1 MQTIFDSSTLPAHKR
16 YRAWQDAICE
26 IYFQV
31 DCRPEERDDYD
42 GLVRE
47 ARFGPLILTDTLS
60 APQVVLRQNRHIS
73 RLDKDCYIL
82 GLPQYGRVGFSQG
95 NTSLTMDRGAAGLF
109 YASEPYDLRGK
120 SPVRVYW
127 MEIPQ
132 HALASRFSSGR
143 APLNAVFNI
152 ERGLGRIAAEFCTT
166 LATESAVLD
175 SEARAKLGDE
185 FLDILATAVDTG
197 LDREPTGESTVRKAR
212 LRSVKA
218 YIDAHL
224 REPDLSLDSIARNNG
239 ISLRYLHELFTAMD
253 SSVSDW
259 IWLRRLQQCYALL
272 SHPAHAARSIT
283 EIAFSMGF
291 NSSSHFSNRF
301 REEFGLRPSD
311 VRLGGTSSPA
321 RPVAAPGRA
330 EH

>member
-1 MQTIFDSSTLPAHKR
+1 MRTVFDSRTLPANKR

-31 DCRPEERDDYD
+31 DCRPEERYDYD
-42 GLVRE
+42 GFVRD
-47 ARFGPLILTDTLS
+47 ARFGPLILTSTLS
-60 APQVVLRQNRHIS
+60 SPQVVLRQNRHIS
-73 RLDKDCYIL
+73 RLDKDCYIF
-82 GLPQYGRVGFSQG
+82 GLPQYGHVGLSQG
-95 NTSLTMDRGAAGLF
+95 DTSLTMDRGSAGLF

-120 SPVRVYW
+120 APVRVYW

-132 HALASRFSSGR
+132 HELATRFSAGR
-143 APLNAVFNI
+143 APVNAGLNI

-166 LATESAVLD
+166 LAKECP
-175 SEARAKLGDE
+175 ARRRRTGKTWPDE
-185 FLDILATAVDTG
+185 FLDILATAVDAG
-197 LDREPTGESTVRKAR
+197 LDREPTTEGAVRKAR

-224 REPDLSLDSIARNNG
+224 REPDLSLESIAKNNG
-239 ISLRYLHELFTAMD
+239 ISLRYLHELFTVMD

-272 SHPAHAARSIT
+272 IHPEHAARSIT

-301 REEFGLRPSD
+301 REEFGMRPSD
-311 VRLGGTSSPA
+311 VRLGSSPERA
-321 RPVAAPGRA
+321 RPAAAPGRA

>member
-1 MQTIFDSSTLPAHKR
+1 MQTIFDSRTLPANKR

-31 DCRPEERDDYD
+31 ECTPDERDDYE

-60 APQVVLRQNRHIS
+60 APQLVLRQNRHIS
-73 RLDKDCYIL
+73 RLDKDCFIF
-82 GLPQYGRVGFSQG
+82 GLLQHGRGGLCQRDASF
-95 NTSLTMDRGAAGLF
+95 TMHTGAAGLF

-120 SPVRVYW
+120 EPVRAFW

-132 HALASRFSSGR
+132 HLLARRFSSGR
-143 APLNAVFNI
+143 APVNTLLNV

-166 LATESAVLD
+166 LAAESELLD
-175 SEARAKLGDE
+175 DDARAKLGDE
-185 FLDILATAVDTG
+185 FLDILAAAVEAG
-197 LDREPTGESTVRKAR
+197 VDREPSGENAVRKAR

-224 REPDLSLDSIARNNG
+224 REPDLTLESIARTNG

-253 SSVSDW
+253 TSVSDW
-259 IWLRRLQQCYALL
+259 IWLRRLQQCHALL
-272 SHPAHAARSIT
+272 SHPDHAARPIT
-283 EIAFSMGF
+283 EIAFPMGF

-301 REEFGLRPSD
+301 REAFGLRPSD
-311 VRLGGTSSPA
+311 VRLGGNGSRL
-321 RPVAAPGRA
+321 RPEAAPGGP

>member
-1 MQTIFDSSTLPAHKR
+1 MQTIFDSRTLPANKR

-31 DCRPEERDDYD
+31 DCKPEERDDYA

-47 ARFGPLILTDTLS
+47 ARFGPLILTDTVS

-73 RLDKDCYIL
+73 RLDKDCYIF
-82 GLPQYGRVGFSQG
+82 GLPQYGRVGFSQADG
-95 NTSLTMDRGAAGLF
+95 SLTMHKGAAGLF

-120 SPVRVYW
+120 APVRVYW
-127 MEIPQ
+127 MEIPH

-143 APLNAVFNI
+143 APVNAVLNI

-166 LATESAVLD
+166 LATRSAVLD
-175 SEARAKLGDE
+175 DDARTQIGGE
-185 FLDILATAVDTG
+185 FLDILATAIEAGV
-197 LDREPTGESTVRKAR
+197 DREPTGETTVRKAR

-224 REPDLSLDSIARNNG
+224 REPDLCLETIAKNNG
-239 ISLRYLHELFTAMD
+239 ISLRYLHELFTTVD
-253 SSVSDW
+253 TTVSDW
-259 IWLRRLQQCYALL
+259 IWLRRLQRCYAML
-272 SHPAHAARSIT
+272 SRPEHAARSIT

-311 VRLGGTSSPA
+311 VRLGGNGSRL
-321 RPVAAPGRA
+321 RPEAAPGRS

>member
-1 MQTIFDSSTLPAHKR
+1 MQTIFDSRTLPAAKR
-16 YRAWQDAICE
+16 YKAWQDAICE

-31 DCRPEERDDYD
+31 DCTPEERDDYD

-73 RLDKDCYIL
+73 RLDKDCYIF
-82 GLPQYGRVGFSQG
+82 GLMQTGRGGLCQRDASF
-95 NTSLTMDRGAAGLF
+95 TMHTGAAGLF

-120 SPVRVYW
+120 APVRAFW

-132 HALASRFSSGR
+132 HLLASRFSSGR
-143 APLNAVFNI
+143 APVNTLLNV

-166 LATESAVLD
+166 LAAESALLND
-175 SEARAKLGDE
+175 DARAKLGDE
-185 FLDILATAVDTG
+185 FLDILAAAVDAG
-197 LDREPTGESTVRKAR
+197 FDREPAGEKTVRKAR

-224 REPDLSLDSIARNNG
+224 REPDLTLESIARNNG

-259 IWLRRLQQCYALL
+259 IWLRRLQQCHALL

-311 VRLGGTSSPA
+311 VRLGGSASRA
-321 RPVAAPGRA
+321 RPEAAPGRA

>member
-1 MQTIFDSSTLPAHKR
+1 MRTVFDSSTLPANKR

-31 DCRPEERDDYD
+31 DCTPDEREDYD
-42 GLVRE
+42 GLVRD
-47 ARFGPLILTDTLS
+47 ARFGPLVLTDTLS
-60 APQVVLRQNRHIS
+60 APQRVLRQNHHIS
-73 RLDKDCYIL
+73 RLDKDCYIF
-82 GLPQYGRVGFSQG
+82 GLPQFGRGGLSQRDV
-95 NTSLTMDRGAAGLF
+95 SFTMDTGAAGLF
-109 YASEPYDLRGK
+109 YASEPYHLRGTA
-120 SPVRVYW
+120 PVRVYW

-132 HALASRFSSGR
+132 HLLASRFSSGR
-143 APLNAVFNI
+143 APVNALLNV
-152 ERGLGRIAAEFCTT
+152 ERGLGRIVAELCTT
-166 LATESAVLD
+166 LAAESDLLD
-175 SEARAKLGDE
+175 DDARAKLGDE
-185 FLDILATAVDTG
+185 FLDILATAVDAG
-197 LDREPTGESTVRKAR
+197 LDREPTTEGTVRRAR

-224 REPDLSLDSIARNNG
+224 HEPDLSLESIARNNG
-239 ISLRYLHELFTAMD
+239 ISLRYLHDLFTAMD

-272 SHPAHAARSIT
+272 RHPEHAARSIT

-311 VRLGGTSSPA
+311 VRIGGAERA

>member
-1 MQTIFDSSTLPAHKR
+1 MQTIFDSRTLPANKR
-16 YRAWQDAICE
+16 YRAWQDAICD

-31 DCRPEERDDYD
+31 DCTPEERDDYH

-47 ARFGPLILTDTLS
+47 ARFGPLILTDTVS
-60 APQVVLRQNRHIS
+60 APQVVLRQNRHIA
-73 RLDKDCYIL
+73 RLDKDCYIF
-82 GLPQYGRVGFSQG
+82 GLPQYGRVGFSQADS
-95 NTSLTMDRGAAGLF
+95 SLTMHKGAAGLF

-120 SPVRVYW
+120 APVRVYW
-127 MEIPQ
+127 MEIPH
-132 HALASRFSSGR
+132 HALAGRFSSGR
-143 APLNAVFNI
+143 APVNAVLNI

-166 LATESAVLD
+166 LATGSAVLD
-175 SEARAKLGDE
+175 DDARAQIGGE
-185 FLDILATAVDTG
+185 FLDILAAAVEAG
-197 LDREPTGESTVRKAR
+197 FDREPTGETTVRKAR

-224 REPDLSLDSIARNNG
+224 REPDLCLESIAKNNG
-239 ISLRYLHELFTAMD
+239 ISLRYLHELFTTVD
-253 SSVSDW
+253 TTVSDW
-259 IWLRRLQQCYALL
+259 IWLRRLQRCYALL
-272 SHPAHAARSIT
+272 SHPEHAARSIT

-311 VRLGGTSSPA
+311 VRLGGNGGRVRPA
-321 RPVAAPGRA
+321 AAPGRA

>member
-1 MQTIFDSSTLPAHKR
+1 MQTIFDSSTLPANKR
-16 YRAWQDAICE
+16 YKAWQDAICE

-31 DCRPEERDDYD
+31 DCKPEERDDYD

-60 APQVVLRQNRHIS
+60 SPQVVLRQNRHIS

-82 GLPQYGRVGFSQG
+82 GLPQYGRVGFSQAD
-95 NTSLTMDRGAAGLF
+95 TSLTMHPGAAGLF

-120 SPVRVYW
+120 APVRVYW
-127 MEIPQ
+127 MEIP
-132 HALASRFSSGR
+132 HHMLASRFSSGR
-143 APLNAVFNI
+143 APINAVLNI

-166 LATESAVLD
+166 LAAKSAFLD
-175 SEARAKLGDE
+175 DDARAKLGDE
-185 FLDILATAVDTG
+185 FLDILAAAIDTG
-197 LDREPTGESTVRKAR
+197 LDREPTGERTVRKAR

-224 REPDLSLDSIARNNG
+224 REPNLSLESIARNNG

-253 SSVSDW
+253 TSVSDW

-272 SHPAHAARSIT
+272 THPGHAARSIT

-311 VRLGGTSSPA
+311 VRLSG
-321 RPVAAPGRA
+321 AASRERSA
-330 EH
+330 DH

>member
-1 MQTIFDSSTLPAHKR
+1 MQTIFDSRTLPANKR

-31 DCRPEERDDYD
+31 ECTPEERDDYD

-47 ARFGPLILTDTLS
+47 ARFGPLILTDTVS
-60 APQVVLRQNRHIS
+60 APQVVLRQNRHIA
-73 RLDKDCYIL
+73 RLDKDCYIF
-82 GLPQYGRVGFSQG
+82 GLPQFGRGGLVQRDNSF
-95 NTSLTMDRGAAGLF
+95 TMHTGAAGLF

-120 SPVRVYW
+120 APVRAYW

-132 HALASRFSSGR
+132 HMLASRFNSGR
-143 APLNAVFNI
+143 APVNTLLNV
-152 ERGLGRIAAEFCTT
+152 ERGLGRIAAEFCNI
-166 LATESAVLD
+166 LATESAMLD
-175 SEARAKLGDE
+175 DDARASLGDE
-185 FLDILATAVDTG
+185 FLDILTAAVEAGD
-197 LDREPTGESTVRKAR
+197 DREPTGEPTVRKAR

-224 REPDLSLDSIARNNG
+224 REPDLTLESIARNNG
-239 ISLRYLHELFTAMD
+239 ISLRYLHELFTTAD
-253 SSVSDW
+253 ITVSDW
-259 IWLRRLQQCYALL
+259 IWLRRLQRCYALL
-272 SHPAHAARSIT
+272 SHPEHAARSIT

-301 REEFGLRPSD
+301 RAEFGLRPSD
-311 VRLGGTSSPA
+311 IRLGGDGSRV
-321 RPVAAPGRA
+321 RPQPAPGRP

>member
-1 MQTIFDSSTLPAHKR
+1 MQTIFDSRTLPASKR
-16 YRAWQDAICE
+16 SKAWQDAICE

-31 DCRPEERDDYD
+31 DCKPDERGDYD

-60 APQVVLRQNRHIS
+60 SPQVVLRQNRHIS
-73 RLDKDCYIL
+73 RLNKDCYIL
-82 GLPQYGRVGFSQG
+82 GLPQYGRVGFSQAG
-95 NTSLTMDRGAAGLF
+95 AALTMDRGAAGLF

-120 SPVRVYW
+120 APVRVFW
-127 MEIPQ
+127 REIPQ
-132 HALASRFSSGR
+132 HQLASRFNSGR
-143 APLNAVFNI
+143 APINAVLNV

-166 LATESAVLD
+166 LAAASALLD
-175 SEARAKLGDE
+175 DEARAKLGDE
-185 FLDILATAVDTG
+185 FLDILAAAIDAG
-197 LDREPTGESTVRKAR
+197 LGREPTREPTVRKAR

-224 REPDLSLDSIARNNG
+224 REPDLTLESIARNNG
-239 ISLRYLHELFTAMD
+239 ISLRYLHELFTAMET
-253 SSVSDW
+253 SVSDW
-259 IWLRRLQQCYALL
+259 IWLRRLQQCHALL
-272 SHPAHAARSIT
+272 THPEHAARSIT

-301 REEFGLRPSD
+301 REAFGLRPSD
-311 VRLGGTSSPA
+311 VRLAGNGSRT
-321 RPVAAPGRA
+321 RPDVAPGRA

>member
-1 MQTIFDSSTLPAHKR
+1 MQTIFDSRTMPANKR

-31 DCRPEERDDYD
+31 DCTPEERDDYD

-73 RLDKDCYIL
+73 RLDKDCYIF
-82 GLPQYGRVGFSQG
+82 GLPQWGRGGLAQRD
-95 NTSLTMDRGAAGLF
+95 TSFTMHAGAAGLF
-109 YASEPYDLRGK
+109 SASEPYDLRGK
-120 SPVRVYW
+120 APVRAYW

-132 HALASRFSSGR
+132 HLLSSRFSSGR
-143 APLNAVFNI
+143 APVNTLLNV
-152 ERGLGRIAAEFCTT
+152 ERGLGRIVAEFCNA
-166 LATESAVLD
+166 LAAESAALD
-175 SEARAKLGDE
+175 DDARARLGDE
-185 FLDILATAVDTG
+185 FMDMLAIAVDAG
-197 LDREPTGESTVRKAR
+197 LDREPAAEKAVRKAR

-224 REPDLSLDSIARNNG
+224 RDPDLTLESIARNNG
-239 ISLRYLHELFTAMD
+239 ISLRYLHELFTTME

-272 SHPAHAARSIT
+272 THPDHAERSIT

-311 VRLGGTSSPA
+311 VRIGGPA
-321 RPVAAPGRA
+321 RRA
-330 EH
+330 TTVTMPLRTGH

>member
-1 MQTIFDSSTLPAHKR
+1 MQTIFDSRTLPANKR
-16 YRAWQDAICE
+16 YRAWQDAICD

-31 DCRPEERDDYD
+31 DCTPEERDDYD

-47 ARFGPLILTDTLS
+47 ARFGPLILTDTVS
-60 APQVVLRQNRHIS
+60 APQVVLRQNRHIA
-73 RLDKDCYIL
+73 RLDKDCYIF
-82 GLPQYGRVGFSQG
+82 GLPQYGRVGFSQAD
-95 NTSLTMDRGAAGLF
+95 SPLTMHKGAAGLF

-120 SPVRVYW
+120 APVRVYW

-143 APLNAVFNI
+143 APVNAVLNI
-152 ERGLGRIAAEFCTT
+152 ERGLGRITAEFCTT
-166 LATESAVLD
+166 LATRSAALD
-175 SEARAKLGDE
+175 DDARAKLGDE
-185 FLDILATAVDTG
+185 FLDILAAAVEAG
-197 LDREPTGESTVRKAR
+197 LDREPTGETTVRKAR

-224 REPDLSLDSIARNNG
+224 REPDLCLESIAKNNG
-239 ISLRYLHELFTAMD
+239 ISLRYLHELFTTVD
-253 SSVSDW
+253 TTVSDW
-259 IWLRRLQQCYALL
+259 IWLRRLQRCYALL
-272 SHPAHAARSIT
+272 SHPEHAARSIT

-311 VRLGGTSSPA
+311 VRLGGTGSRL
-321 RPVAAPGRA
+321 RPDAPPGPA

>member
-1 MQTIFDSSTLPAHKR
+1 MQTIFDSRTLPANKR
-16 YRAWQDAICE
+16 YRAWQDAICD

-31 DCRPEERDDYD
+31 DCTPEERDDYD

-47 ARFGPLILTDTLS
+47 ARFGPLILTDTVS
-60 APQVVLRQNRHIS
+60 APQVVLRQNRHIA
-73 RLDKDCYIL
+73 RLDKDCYIF
-82 GLPQYGRVGFSQG
+82 GLPQFGRGGLRQRDAAFTM
-95 NTSLTMDRGAAGLF
+95 NTGAAGLF

-120 SPVRVYW
+120 APVRAFW

-132 HALASRFSSGR
+132 HMLASRFSSGR
-143 APLNAVFNI
+143 APVNTLLNV
-152 ERGLGRIAAEFCTT
+152 ERGLGRIAAEFCNT
-166 LATESAVLD
+166 LASESANLD
-175 SEARAKLGDE
+175 EDARAKLGDE
-185 FLDILATAVDTG
+185 FLDILAAAVEAG
-197 LDREPTGESTVRKAR
+197 VDREPTGETTVRKAR

-224 REPDLSLDSIARNNG
+224 REPDLCLETIAKNNG
-239 ISLRYLHELFTAMD
+239 ISLRYLHELFTTVD
-253 SSVSDW
+253 TTVSDW
-259 IWLRRLQQCYALL
+259 IWLRRLQRCYAML
-272 SHPAHAARSIT
+272 SRPEHAARSIT

-311 VRLGGTSSPA
+311 VRLGGNGSRL
-321 RPVAAPGRA
+321 RPEAAPGRS

>member
-1 MQTIFDSSTLPAHKR
+1 MQTIFDSSTLPANKR

-31 DCRPEERDDYD
+31 DCTPDERGDYD

-60 APQVVLRQNRHIS
+60 SPQRVLRQNRHIS
-73 RLDKDCYIL
+73 RLDKDCYIF
-82 GLPQYGRVGFSQG
+82 GLPQFGRGGLSQRDA
-95 NTSLTMDRGAAGLF
+95 SFTMHSGAAGLF
-109 YASEPYDLRGK
+109 YASEPYNLRGTA
-120 SPVRVYW
+120 PVRAFW

-132 HALASRFSSGR
+132 HLLASRFSAGR
-143 APLNAVFNI
+143 APVNTLLNV
-152 ERGLGRIAAEFCTT
+152 ERGLGRVVAELCTT
-166 LATESAVLD
+166 LAESAVLD
-175 SEARAKLGDE
+175 DDARAKLGDE
-185 FLDILATAVDTG
+185 FLDILATAVDVG
-197 LDREPTGESTVRKAR
+197 LDREPTSERTVRKAR

-224 REPDLSLDSIARNNG
+224 REPDLSLESIARNNG

-259 IWLRRLQQCYALL
+259 IWLRRLQQCYSLL
-272 SHPAHAARSIT
+272 THPEHGARSIT

-311 VRLGGTSSPA
+311 VRLGGSPGRV
-321 RPVAAPGRA
+321 RPQAAPGRA

>member
-1 MQTIFDSSTLPAHKR
+1 MQTIFDSRTLPANKR

-31 DCRPEERDDYD
+31 DCKPEERDDYN

-47 ARFGPLILTDTLS
+47 ARFGPLILTDTVS

-73 RLDKDCYIL
+73 RLDKDCYIF
-82 GLPQYGRVGFSQG
+82 GLPQFGRGGLCQRDAAF
-95 NTSLTMDRGAAGLF
+95 TMHTGAAGLF

-120 SPVRVYW
+120 APVRAFW

-132 HALASRFSSGR
+132 RLLASRFSSGR
-143 APLNAVFNI
+143 APVNTLLNV
-152 ERGLGRIAAEFCTT
+152 ERGLGRIAAEFCTA
-166 LATESAVLD
+166 LATESALLD
-175 SEARAKLGDE
+175 DDARATLGDE
-185 FLDILATAVDTG
+185 FLDILAAAIDAG
-197 LDREPTGESTVRKAR
+197 LDREPTGERMVRKAR

-218 YIDAHL
+218 YIEAHL
-224 REPDLSLDSIARNNG
+224 REPDLTLESIARNNG
-239 ISLRYLHELFTAMD
+239 ISLRYLHELFTAMET
-253 SSVSDW
+253 SVSDW
-259 IWLRRLQQCYALL
+259 IWLRRLQQCHALL
-272 SHPAHAARSIT
+272 MHPQHATRSIT

-301 REEFGLRPSD
+301 REAYGLRPSD
-311 VRLGGTSSPA
+311 VRLGGDDSRA
-321 RPVAAPGRA
+321 RPATVPGRA

>member
-1 MQTIFDSSTLPAHKR
+1 MQTIFDSRTLPAAKR
-16 YRAWQDAICE
+16 YKAWQDAICE

-31 DCRPEERDDYD
+31 DCTPEERDDYE
-42 GLVRE
+42 GLVRD

-60 APQVVLRQNRHIS
+60 SPQVVLRQNRHIS

-82 GLPQYGRVGFSQG
+82 GLPQYGRVGFCQG
-95 NTSLTMDRGAAGLF
+95 DTTLTMHTGAAGLF

-120 SPVRVYW
+120 APVRVFW

-132 HALASRFSSGR
+132 QALAGRFSSGR
-143 APLNAVFNI
+143 APVNATLNV

-166 LATESAVLD
+166 LAAQSAFLD
-175 SEARAKLGDE
+175 GDARAKLGDE
-185 FLDILATAVDTG
+185 FLDILATAIECG
-197 LDREPTGESTVRKAR
+197 LDREPTGERMVRKAR

-224 REPDLSLDSIARNNG
+224 REPDLSLESIARNNG

-259 IWLRRLQQCYALL
+259 IWLRRLQQCHALL
-272 SHPAHAARSIT
+272 THPEHAARSIT

-291 NSSSHFSNRF
+291 NSSSHFSTRF

-311 VRLGGTSSPA
+311 VRPSGTASRERSEA
-321 RPVAAPGRA
+321 VPGRA